1 MGMTVNTMN
10 DTIEVD
16 GTSIP
21 VGRTHGGK
29 FLKIPLTS
37 STDMIPVLACV
48 ETSRECQKKTI
59 MKLHR
64 QFGHSS
70 INRMKLL
77 LEDGG
82 IWE

>member
-1 MGMTVNTMN
+1 MGITVNTMN
-10 DTIEVD
+10 DTIEVV

-64 QFGHSS
+64 QFGHPS

-77 LEDGG
+77 LKDGG
-82 IWE
+82 VWE